1 MPRLN
6 VPASVYN
13 GLQRAAEAEHPLLN
27 RMARTGSTC
36 ALLILMTA
44 LSLAQSAIPDE
55 QTPRSKILEQRRK
68 QYPELSRIVDL
79 AQAVPPEFS
88 ASFLLR
94 VETSS
99 RLRDQVWK
107 KELLEQAF
115 QSAGLAQQP
124 VRRKVIA
131 AGFVARSRA
140 EVMSMGFDQRLDRL
154 SLQSLAASEM
164 LKLDKAKALE
174 MFQAISIPGLHQ
186 LHCEDALVD
195 HVSDYYDL
203 LGRIIGSAFKPE
215 ELRYGRHVELLNYK
229 TGSMDSPVQV
239 APMAKVLSSA
249 VLSPEELKALTG
261 SFGASLERIQNDD
274 RSFSSSLPSTDKEL
288 NRFVEVLK
296 ARGVTPDGVIAAY
309 RRYLVRNF
317 TGNRCADNLGK
328 EDLLATVAS
337 SFNGQL
343 ASDANPNLAPLVVEE
358 LQPAKVESKANLEP
372 FFDDAEFQEGFQ
384 EFLDLWIGKERGRNA
399 KPLTD
404 EQKDTAEWRERF
416 DNFLQRVDEL
426 KAGAGEPEYR
436 YFYRKA
442 TALQALLRVAPP
454 GPEQDKVVRK
464 FVAFLG
470 SSNFQ
475 QESLLEWYA
484 QVERT
489 ASAVKELKAG
499 AYAKFLEEL
508 GASGHPVLIL
518 YAAAATTL

>member
-1 MPRLN
+1 
-6 VPASVYN
+6 
-13 GLQRAAEAEHPLLN
+13 
-27 RMARTGSTC
+27 
-36 ALLILMTA
+36 MTA
-44 LSLAQSAIPDE
+44 LSLAQSAAPAE

-94 VETSS
+94 VAASA

-131 AGFVARSRA
+131 AGWVARSRA
-140 EVMSMGFDQRLDRL
+140 EVMSMGFERLLDRL
-154 SLQSLAASEM
+154 SLQSLATSEM
-164 LKLDKAKALE
+164 MQLDKAKALE
-174 MFQAISIPGLHQ
+174 MFQAISFPGLHQ

-195 HVSDYYDL
+195 HVADYYDL
-203 LGRIIGSAFKPE
+203 LGRIIGSAFTPE
-215 ELRYGRHVELLNYK
+215 ELRYGRHIELLNYK
-229 TGSMDSPVQV
+229 IGSMDSPVQL

-261 SFGASLERIQNDD
+261 SFAAALERIQNND
-274 RSFSSSLPSTDKEL
+274 RSFSSVLPSTDEEL
-288 NRFVEVLK
+288 HRFVEVLK
-296 ARGVTPDGVIAAY
+296 AKSVMPDAVIAAY
-309 RRYLVRNF
+309 RAYLVRNF
-317 TGNRCADNLGK
+317 TSNRCADNVGK
-328 EDLLATVAS
+328 EDLLPTVVS
-337 SFNGQL
+337 SFNQGL
-343 ASDANPNLAPLVVEE
+343 ASDANPNLAPLASEE
-358 LQPAKVESKANLEP
+358 LQPAKIEGKANLEP
-372 FFDDAEFQEGFQ
+372 FFDEAEFHEGFR
-384 EFLDLWIGKERGRNA
+384 EFLDLWSGKDGLMG

-416 DNFLQRVDEL
+416 DAFLRKVDEL
-426 KAGAGEPEYR
+426 KAGVGEPEYR

-489 ASAVKELKAG
+489 ASAIKELKSG

-508 GASGHPVLIL
+508 EGSGHPVLIL
-518 YAAAATTL
+518 YAAAATL